1 MHVPHAHLLIMTN
14 ILLQIH
20 IKVVKM
26 ASIYHVF
33 YWVKKKITQNINI
46 GINIK
51 EIDKRIDW

>member
-1 MHVPHAHLLIMTN
+1 MY
-14 ILLQIH
+14 IH

-46 GINIK
+46 VISIK